1 MQRSKKRFAHSR
13 TPFTIPQFALDIV
26 LYTLSSYI
34 VITIKIIIIFLC
46 LSLHWI
52 GCRWFHLILYMDVL
66 LQISY
71 ALSLSLSLFLP
82 RSLGTIYSS
91 HTFTQSLHTIYRHLV
106 TFDHFRF
113 IWDLSNW
120 GEVYYIPVLNLMKCD
135 LILSFCFPS
144 FEVWCTLK
152 FWNFCFVLRIKWI
165 VWHIAYGKWLECIGN
180 HIKSIDRRKEMK
192 KALILN
198 QE

>member
-1 MQRSKKRFAHSR
+1 MQRSKKRLAHSR

-71 ALSLSLSLFLP
+71 ALSLSLPPSIPRYDLF
-82 RSLGTIYSS
+82 SS

-144 FEVWCTLK
+144 FDVHWS
-152 FWNFCFVLRIKWI
+152 FGIFVMFCSANQVNCM
-165 VWHIAYGKWLECIGN
+165 AYRLW
-180 HIKSIDRRKEMK
+180 
-192 KALILN
+192 
-198 QE
+198 

>member
-1 MQRSKKRFAHSR
+1 M
-13 TPFTIPQFALDIV
+13 
-26 LYTLSSYI
+26 SSYI

-52 GCRWFHLILYMDVL
+52 GCRWFHLILYMNVL

-71 ALSLSLSLFLP
+71 ALSFSLPQF
-82 RSLGTIYSS
+82 LGTIYSS

-144 FEVWCTLK
+144 FDVHWSFGIFLFLFCESSELYGIELMVNDWNALK
-152 FWNFCFVLRIKWI
+152 I
-165 VWHIAYGKWLECIGN
+165 
-180 HIKSIDRRKEMK
+180 
-192 KALILN
+192 ILN
-198 QE
+198 Q